1 MRVAVVDYGI
11 GNLRSAHRAL
21 LHLGADAR
29 LTSSV
34 KDIEACDA
42 VVLPGV
48 GSFGA
53 CASALREHGFEA
65 PLKQAITSGV
75 PFLGICIGMQLL
87 FEGSEESPGVK
98 GLGILDGM
106 VRMLPPSVKRPQMQW
121 NRVRWPVAP
130 SAASLRSV
138 LLGGL
143 EAMNEGGEFF
153 YFVHSYAPELREQTT
168 GVCTYGTTFTACLER
183 NNLFATQFHPEKSSR
198 AGLKVLGNFL
208 SYAGMVGKES
218 HGIASEPVVR
228 ASQRAGEPQ
237 PQGEQSLAPSY
248 VRVIPCLDMAAG
260 RVVKGVRF
268 EDLKDAGDPAE
279 LALRYDTEGAD
290 EVTFLDV
297 AASAENRDTLVNVVK
312 RTAEQLFVPLTVG
325 GGVRKLEDAKS
336 LLRAGADKV
345 SVNSAAVAN
354 PALLT
359 EMARELGNQC
369 VVVAIDARRRGE
381 GVHQPEDLKEL
392 PTKGWEVYTHGG
404 RNPTGLDALE
414 WAQRC
419 EEAGAGELLVTSM
432 DADGVGAGFD
442 IALLKAITDRV
453 SIPVIASGGAGTP
466 EHLLEAIQLGGA
478 DAVLAASIFHYG
490 RYTIQEVKSYLSD
503 NGIAVR
509 KPAKLGDERHVG
521 QDW

>member
-1 MRVAVVDYGI
+1 LAAHIKVAVVDYGI

-34 KDIEACDA
+34 TEIEASDA

-48 GSFGA
+48 GAFGA
-53 CASALREHGFEA
+53 CAAALREHGFEA
-65 PLKQAITSGV
+65 PLQQAIASGL
-75 PFLGICIGMQLL
+75 PFMGICIGMQLL
-87 FEGSEESPGVK
+87 FQGSEESPGAE
-98 GLGILDGM
+98 GLGILDGI
-106 VRMLPPSVKRPQMQW
+106 VRMLPPTVKRPQMQW
-121 NRVRWPVAP
+121 NRVQWVVAP
-130 SAASLRSV
+130 GTASLRSV
-138 LLGGL
+138 LLEGL
-143 EAMNEGGEFF
+143 PAMDEGGEFF
-153 YFVHSYAPELREQTT
+153 YFVHSYAPELRQETT
-168 GVCTYGTTFTACLER
+168 GVCTYGVPFTACLEKD
-183 NNLFATQFHPEKSSR
+183 NLFATQFHPEKSSK

-208 SYAGMVGKES
+208 A
-218 HGIASEPVVR
+218 HASKPHVQRPRVEQQSPGLALEAVIR
-228 ASQRAGEPQ
+228 SSQSTSQIPSQAAKSP
-237 PQGEQSLAPSY
+237 APSY
-248 VRVIPCLDMAAG
+248 VRIIPCLDMAAG

-268 EDLKDAGDPAE
+268 EDLRDAGDPAE
-279 LALRYDTEGAD
+279 LALRYDTQGAD

-325 GGVRKLEDAKS
+325 GGVRKLDDAKL

-354 PALLT
+354 PKLVT
-359 EMARELGNQC
+359 EMALELGNQC
-369 VVVAIDARRRGE
+369 VVVAIDARRRGD
-381 GVHQPEDLKEL
+381 GVHRREDLDSL
-392 PTKGWEVYTHGG
+392 PSQGWEVYTHGG

-453 SIPVIASGGAGTP
+453 DIPVIASGGAGSP
-466 EHLLEAIQLGGA
+466 EHLLEAVRLGGA

-490 RYTIQEVKSYLSD
+490 HYTIQEVKSYLRK
-503 NGIAVR
+503 NGVPVR
-509 KPAKLGDERHVG
+509 
-521 QDW
+521 Q